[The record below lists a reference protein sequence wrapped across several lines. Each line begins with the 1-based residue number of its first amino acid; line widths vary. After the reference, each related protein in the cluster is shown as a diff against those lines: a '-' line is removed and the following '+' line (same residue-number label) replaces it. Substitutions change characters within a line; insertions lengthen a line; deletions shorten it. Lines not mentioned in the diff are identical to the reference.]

1 MLPLFT
7 QARCQQQGWAGSG
20 TAHPSQSILGWQQG
34 RRGCCSQGLGH
45 VPQLPSQL
53 SSDGRKGRKRKVLP
67 CITCES
73 LQDLLVP
80 CSFLKQWRLELSAV
94 GRCWREF
101 YKVMKVRNAC
111 KRLQIW
117 GKKNVIGIPF
127 LKKKKNTSYIPG
139 RVTALLMEKSMLLV
153 IPNIAVLWGG
163 RLSPR

>member
-1 MLPLFT
+1 MCGHRAAQSSLSSIQMLPLFT
-7 QARCQQQGWAGSG
+7 QARCQQQCWAGSG
-20 TAHPSQSILGWQQG
+20 TAHPSQSVLGWQQG
-34 RRGCCSQGLGH
+34 RRGCCSQGLGP

-53 SSDGRKGRKRKVLP
+53 SSDGRKGRERKVLP
-67 CITCES
+67 CSTCES

-117 GKKNVIGIPF
+117 GEKNVIGIPF
-127 LKKKKNTSYIPG
+127 FKKKKIQ
-139 RVTALLMEKSMLLV
+139 VTFLEESL
-153 IPNIAVLWGG
+153 PF
-163 RLSPR
+163 